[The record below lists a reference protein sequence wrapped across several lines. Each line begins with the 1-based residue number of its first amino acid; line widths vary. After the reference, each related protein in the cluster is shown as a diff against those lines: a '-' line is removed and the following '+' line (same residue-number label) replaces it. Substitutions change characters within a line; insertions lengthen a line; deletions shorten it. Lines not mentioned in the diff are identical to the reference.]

1 MSARTRPWGTDLG
14 RDFALFWSGQTV
26 SLTGS
31 RVTNVAL
38 PLTAILVLHASP
50 LQVGLVGA
58 FRAAATLVCGLFAGL
73 WVDRAPRRT
82 TMIVANVGP
91 GLALATVPLA
101 AGTGHL
107 TLSLLYGAGFVSS
120 ALGFLFDTAANA
132 SVPLLVPAALL
143 VRANAARRVGSAGS
157 GIVGPG
163 LGGALV
169 QLLSAPGA
177 ILADVLSF
185 GISAVTL
192 LAVRMPEVPRPRGD
206 GTSLRREL
214 TEGLRIVLANP
225 LLRSL
230 TGVTATYTLFDSMLF
245 GVYILFMNRTLH
257 FSAATIGVVFSLAAV
272 LGLAGALL
280 APGMTRRIGIGR
292 ALVVGI
298 AILVGGE
305 VLIAGARGPVV
316 VAATVLVVAEGAV
329 ELGAALFGINA
340 GSIQQ
345 AITPDALRGRVGAAS
360 DLLSYG
366 IEPLG
371 LVLGGALGG
380 VIGLRETVVVS
391 VIGTALSLLW
401 FIRSPVP
408 RLRELPEGLE

>member
-1 MSARTRPWGTDLG
+1 
-14 RDFALFWSGQTV
+14 
-26 SLTGS
+26 
-31 RVTNVAL
+31 
-38 PLTAILVLHASP
+38 
-50 LQVGLVGA
+50 
-58 FRAAATLVCGLFAGL
+58 
-73 WVDRAPRRT
+73 
-82 TMIVANVGP
+82 
-91 GLALATVPLA
+91 
-101 AGTGHL
+101 
-107 TLSLLYGAGFVSS
+107 
-120 ALGFLFDTAANA
+120 
-132 SVPLLVPAALL
+132 
-143 VRANAARRVGSAGS
+143 
-157 GIVGPG
+157 
-163 LGGALV
+163 
-169 QLLSAPGA
+169 
-177 ILADVLSF
+177 
-185 GISAVTL
+185 
-192 LAVRMPEVPRPRGD
+192 MPEVPRPRGD

-340 GSIQQ
+340 GSIEQ